1 MPRIKKPQ
9 LWILGCAAL
18 LTLLALPAAASA
30 QTYEVTITNLT
41 RGRVHFPEENT
52 GTVLKMEDGRDFT
65 IFRWLK
71 VDTENENRAG
81 LTVFKV
87 RFRFKNLSSK
97 VNKRLSIIP
106 APFLMGMQGFREKI
120 WTINES
126 TNEFQGIYQWSTHKA
141 AVSYPDSFIFR
152 LMTKRA
158 APGTVSYEIIP
169 RKDIHEYLKTVHIQ

>member
-1 MPRIKKPQ
+1 MKKKSKVA
-9 LWILGCAAL
+9 IL
-18 LTLLALPAAASA
+18 TVSA
-30 QTYEVTITNLT
+30 IISIVFWVVGRTSIGNLM

-52 GTVLKMEDGRDFT
+52 GTVLKMEDDRNFT

-71 VDTENENRAG
+71 VDTKNENRPG

-87 RFRFKNLSSK
+87 RFRFKNLSLK

-106 APFLMGMQGFREKI
+106 APFLMGMEGFREKI

-126 TNEFQGIYQWSTHKA
+126 TNEFQGIYQWSTNEA

-158 APGTVSYEIIP
+158 APGTVSYEVIP